1 MNQSSALRQLET
13 ILDEAIEN
21 GDKNNPSG
29 IALMQAMR
37 LEPKPQNFVNFFALL
52 YKAEEETRKFGDSL
66 QNARS
71 ILAINK
77 FQEQFILE
85 NSWGKKWEHFSNYI
99 EDKNIL
105 SILDNLANI
114 YHSKNPKPFLEE
126 EFLVGLDKE
135 FSSLLSE
142 IVESDISRKLKSD
155 IKCHIEDILSAI
167 RNYLINGT
175 EGIEKAAQSLIIDLE
190 VENHKLS
197 SEDRINPTIQKITG
211 IVFSL
216 VMFLK
221 PSFWDIIGVVPDINE
236 FWAPKLH
243 ELVEFRQKI
252 EPQIDE
258 DSTIKNICEKL
269 SQAKETK
276 LLTGASPKSLP
287 PRKED

>member
-13 ILDEAIEN
+13 ILDEAIKN
-21 GDKNNPSG
+21 GDKKAPTG
-29 IALMQAMR
+29 IALMQAMQ
-37 LEPKPQNFVNFFALL
+37 LEPKPQNFVSFFALL
-52 YKAEEETRKFGDSL
+52 YNAEEETKRLETSS
-66 QNARS
+66 QNERDVF
-71 ILAINK
+71 AIK
-77 FQEQFILE
+77 RFQEQLIIE
-85 NSWGKKWEHFSNYI
+85 NAWGKQWEHFSIHI

-105 SILDNLANI
+105 SLLHNLADR

-142 IVESDISRKLKSD
+142 IIESDISRKLKSD

-190 VENHKLS
+190 VESHKLS
-197 SEDRINPTIQKITG
+197 SEDKINPTIQKIKG
-211 IVFSL
+211 IVFGL
-216 VMFLK
+216 VICLR
-221 PSFWDIIGVVPDINE
+221 PSFWDIIGVVPDING

-243 ELVEFRQKI
+243 ELVEFSQKI
-252 EPQIDE
+252 ELQIDG
-258 DSTIKNICEKL
+258 DSTIKSICEKI

-276 LLTGASPKSLP
+276 LLTGTSHMSLSPG
-287 PRKED
+287 KEN